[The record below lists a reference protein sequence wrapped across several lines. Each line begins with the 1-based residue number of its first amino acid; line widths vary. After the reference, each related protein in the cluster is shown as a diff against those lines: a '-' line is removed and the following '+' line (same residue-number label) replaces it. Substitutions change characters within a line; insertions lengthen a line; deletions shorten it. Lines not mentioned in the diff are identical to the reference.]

1 MAAVTP
7 SNMDKGFLCI
17 GRSLTVNSKRF
28 PNKIALQELERKV
41 TYREFNQKVNQL
53 CHGLKGLGLR
63 KGDHVAI
70 LMGNK
75 IEHMIV
81 LYAAAKIG
89 AVAVVLDVKWISRE
103 IGQALDFFNCNLLIY
118 DAIYQSKLPSDLDHL
133 NFGAFA
139 GAGGAATAPS
149 IDDLMKDSVSD
160 EPDER
165 VQDENLFMIMLTGGT
180 TGTPKGCLV
189 NHKTYAVH
197 CQTSAVTRG
206 VDENSKE
213 LVVVPIYY
221 NSGRATAIAHL
232 YFGGTLYLRDRFD
245 PRETLEI
252 VQNEKITSLALASTM
267 VHRILE
273 IPDLDSYRTDSI
285 KALRKAGLPFTRS
298 MVEGLVKHVT
308 PNLFQSYASTD
319 AGQVTLLKPHEQL
332 TKIGSSGRPIWG
344 VEVEVVDDSSD
355 PLPAGHD
362 GEIRV
367 RGPNV
372 CQGYYKNPD
381 ENARSFRDGWYYTGD
396 LGRFDPDGY
405 LYVVGRKKDIIKTG
419 SINVAPREVEN
430 ILLNHPQIDDAAVF
444 GVPDPEWGEVI
455 KALVVRKFGSTV
467 REDTLRAYC
476 KENLAG
482 YKVPKVIEFVSQL
495 PRNSLGKVTLQALPA
510 QKEDSDR

>member
-1 MAAVTP
+1 
-7 SNMDKGFLCI
+7 
-17 GRSLTVNSKRF
+17 
-28 PNKIALQELERKV
+28 
-41 TYREFNQKVNQL
+41 
-53 CHGLKGLGLR
+53 
-63 KGDHVAI
+63 
-70 LMGNK
+70 
-75 IEHMIV
+75 
-81 LYAAAKIG
+81 
-89 AVAVVLDVKWISRE
+89 
-103 IGQALDFFNCNLLIY
+103 
-118 DAIYQSKLPSDLDHL
+118 
-133 NFGAFA
+133 
-139 GAGGAATAPS
+139 
-149 IDDLMKDSVSD
+149 
-160 EPDER
+160 
-165 VQDENLFMIMLTGGT
+165 
-180 TGTPKGCLV
+180 
-189 NHKTYAVH
+189 
-197 CQTSAVTRG
+197 
-206 VDENSKE
+206 
-213 LVVVPIYY
+213 
-221 NSGRATAIAHL
+221 
-232 YFGGTLYLRDRFD
+232 
-245 PRETLEI
+245 LEI